1 MKTYFCDLT
10 QADEIVFSSIVMATK
25 IYFEQA
31 KWKTVKLRSLRLF
44 YVLIDWIVVRN

>member
-31 KWKTVKLRSLRLF
+31 KWKLRSLRLF